1 MSQVLEVSLVAAS
14 AGVDPPSVKKEED
27 AYYKLKM
34 VLDIEDQLGDVVRAS
49 GPAFSYVLAK
59 VLDLARIVKNFEE
72 TLLCYAIFKKYSE
85 NEQGTEEAFQLRER

>member
-1 MSQVLEVSLVAAS
+1 LTRRALRRRRT
-14 AGVDPPSVKKEED
+14 P
-27 AYYKLKM
+27 YYKLKM

-72 TLLCYAIFKKYSE
+72 TCSATLYLGS
-85 NEQGTEEAFQLRER
+85 TLRTNKVQEKPFS